1 MWEEGSEGRPLIQ
14 PPLSA
19 PAGRRKREDGRKSAT
34 QPLDVVFTMCTDA
47 AACVCV
53 CVIVCDTT
61 VRDGFHQREDT
72 NQQPLTLTHT
82 HTR

>member
-53 CVIVCDTT
+53 CDSV
-61 VRDGFHQREDT
+61 
-72 NQQPLTLTHT
+72 
-82 HTR
+82 